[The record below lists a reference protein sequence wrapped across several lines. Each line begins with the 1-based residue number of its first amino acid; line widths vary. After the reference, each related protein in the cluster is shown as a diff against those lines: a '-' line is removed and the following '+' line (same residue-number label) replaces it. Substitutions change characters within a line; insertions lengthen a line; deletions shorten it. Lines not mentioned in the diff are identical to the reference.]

1 MKGCSFLKT
10 YKFTAFEPT
19 GKVITEE
26 TWNFENDDEAKKK
39 GEVTIEEKGLS
50 DTTHRLVNSSGKLVL
65 FHV

>member
-1 MKGCSFLKT
+1 MKS

-26 TWNFENDDEAKKK
+26 TWTYENDDEAKVK
-39 GEVTIEEKGLS
+39 GELAIEEKGL
-50 DTTHRLVNSSGKLVL
+50 TGITHRLVNSSGKLVL